1 MDKNVEFTDSNNL
14 CDNDVNLNN
23 KNNLD
28 VSFTKG
34 SENEKIAQD
43 NIQNDGTESRNEKIN
58 KKIIKQ
64 ISSREEL
71 EKVKLRKTQ
80 ANTFE
85 KYVNDTGIAS
95 AFQLIFSE
103 IITKKIPIEDHYTY
117 TAGRL
122 RQIGRELDEINLKN
136 KNTDYNIIK

>member
-1 MDKNVEFTDSNNL
+1 M
-14 CDNDVNLNN
+14 
-23 KNNLD
+23 
-28 VSFTKG
+28 
-34 SENEKIAQD
+34 
-43 NIQNDGTESRNEKIN
+43 
-58 KKIIKQ
+58 
-64 ISSREEL
+64 